1 MLEETYF
8 KFKKNILPKMKKMQ
22 PNFQE
27 PVVEYCEPDQVIDI
41 CSYNH
46 YPVLDKSSQK
56 QEQCNDN
63 NDIYDTSE
71 LEHEF
76 EYEIYE
82 DVLKTEQLMAELK
95 RIDEAENESKKQRDL
110 QFGDF
115 PLEQFS
121 DAGKVANE
129 GDPHLKAA
137 ADTELYDLEKRAI
150 QIDIDKYEY
159 DNSSENTDDTY
170 YDNSSPRADDNSS
183 RRADDDDNPSPRAD
197 DDNASHRAEEYSSQC
212 ADDNDDIL
220 QTEVSHVQLPTVAE
234 KYHVKHDDNTLR
246 KMVYGPMYVP
256 YNEDGQKLLLPQT
269 TDMSR
274 KDNLKLLYNSLPEG
288 MCDNEYES
296 LEQAV
301 NDIET
306 FQYSHEMSTKHV
318 LVQGV
323 YVGSASPLIAD
334 IKTQPYSMLTY
345 LDDRMM
351 TGTYDN
357 THDIPIYIDNGS
369 TLNIMPTHFYD
380 NAYYLHHL
388 PKAPTAAKTIQTGN
402 GPVKTHFWIDILLN
416 VQGCMIQFKLLVC
429 DTQAQTGILL
439 SKMALEQLQ
448 TWQDYSNN
456 TLYIKQT
463 AIPLHA
469 IQNIEL
475 LPDRKTTIE
484 VVADRTNELQYKE
497 LIEGQGIVW
506 VWSNDSSKPLQP
518 IVAMFHNNK
527 TLITFEN
534 TTGQTQ
540 YISKGAK
547 VAILDMRS
555 KDGGMTNF
563 ECDIPTDDEGNLVL
577 YAHTFASSL
586 EPTKLANED
595 PMLQAEMKI
604 KVSQTP
610 NKHTIQTDNTEDPY
624 PWLDVDDP
632 RRTMTDEEILR
643 LKVPFDKSILSAAEK
658 ERLIKL
664 MLENTAA
671 FSIRDEIGTCP
682 YFEVKLKLRDDKP
695 FFVRPYNIRED
706 QKPIIQKEMDR
717 LEKLGIIRKGLTGYS
732 SPVLLVKR
740 KQQNLYR
747 VVTDFRVLNERLV
760 RVNHAFPIVR
770 DCLEAIGASKCE
782 VMSVL
787 DLRDAYHTLPL
798 AEESQKY
805 CGLTPYYGS
814 PTYVYL
820 RMGMGMSCSPALW
833 QQFVHIIWEQLPNK
847 ERYKIIMDDIL
858 IFSTKEQH
866 WEDLANLFEVLIRF
880 GLKISPHK
888 CQLFR

>member
-1 MLEETYF
+1 MAEDHDAADPPLRTLNVFYQGTNVEMLEETYL

-27 PVVEYCEPDQVIDI
+27 PVVEYCEPKQVIDI
-41 CSYNH
+41 CSYSH
-46 YPVLDKSSQK
+46 YPILDKSSQK
-56 QEQCNDN
+56 QCNSNDDK
-63 NDIYDTSE
+63 DIYDTSE

-76 EYEIYE
+76 EYGIYE

-95 RIDEAENESKKQRDL
+95 RIDEAENENKKSRDVH
-110 QFGDF
+110 FGDF

-129 GDPHLKAA
+129 GDPQLKAA
-137 ADTELYDLEKRAI
+137 ADTELYEIEKRAI
-150 QIDIDKYEY
+150 QIDTEKYEY
-159 DNSSENTDDTY
+159 DNSSGCTDDTKSSQRAEDDY
-170 YDNSSPRADDNSS
+170 YSQRADNYSSQRAEDYSSQRADDY
-183 RRADDDDNPSPRAD
+183 D
-197 DDNASHRAEEYSSQC
+197 E
-212 ADDNDDIL
+212 NDDIL
-220 QTEVSHVQLPTVAE
+220 QTQVSHVQLPKNGE

-246 KMVYGPMYVP
+246 KMVYGPTYVP

-301 NDIET
+301 NDVET
-306 FQYSHEMSTKHV
+306 FQYSHKTSTKHV

-323 YVGSASPLIAD
+323 YVGSASPLIAN

-345 LDDRMM
+345 LDNGMM

-369 TLNIMPTHFYD
+369 TLDIMPTHFYD

-388 PKAPTAAKTIQTGN
+388 PKAPMAAKTILTGN
-402 GPVKTHFWIDILLN
+402 GPVKTHFWIDVLLN
-416 VQGCMIQFKLLVC
+416 VQGCMLQLKLLVYN
-429 DTQAQTGILL
+429 TQAQTGILL

-456 TLYIKQT
+456 TLYVKQT

-484 VVADRTNELQYKE
+484 VIADKTNELNYKE
-497 LIEGQGIVW
+497 IIGGQGIVW

-518 IVAMFHNNK
+518 IVATFHNDK

-540 YISKGAK
+540 YITKGAL

-563 ECDIPTDDEGNLVL
+563 EWDIPTDDEGNLVL

-595 PMLQAEMKI
+595 PALQAE
-604 KVSQTP
+604 
-610 NKHTIQTDNTEDPY
+610 
-624 PWLDVDDP
+624 
-632 RRTMTDEEILR
+632 
-643 LKVPFDKSILSAAEK
+643 
-658 ERLIKL
+658 
-664 MLENTAA
+664 
-671 FSIRDEIGTCP
+671 
-682 YFEVKLKLRDDKP
+682 
-695 FFVRPYNIRED
+695 
-706 QKPIIQKEMDR
+706 
-717 LEKLGIIRKGLTGYS
+717 
-732 SPVLLVKR
+732 
-740 KQQNLYR
+740 
-747 VVTDFRVLNERLV
+747 
-760 RVNHAFPIVR
+760 
-770 DCLEAIGASKCE
+770 
-782 VMSVL
+782 
-787 DLRDAYHTLPL
+787 
-798 AEESQKY
+798 
-805 CGLTPYYGS
+805 
-814 PTYVYL
+814 
-820 RMGMGMSCSPALW
+820 
-833 QQFVHIIWEQLPNK
+833 
-847 ERYKIIMDDIL
+847 
-858 IFSTKEQH
+858 TK
-866 WEDLANLFEVLIRF
+866 
-880 GLKISPHK
+880 
-888 CQLFR
+888 

>member
-1 MLEETYF
+1 MEDHDATDPPLRTLNVFYQGTNVEMLEETYL
-8 KFKKNILPKMKKMQ
+8 KFKKNILPKMKNMQ

-27 PVVEYCEPDQVIDI
+27 PVVEYCEPDQVINI

-46 YPVLDKSSQK
+46 YPILDKSSQK
-56 QEQCNDN
+56 LEQHNDD
-63 NDIYDTSE
+63 NDIYDTSQ

-76 EYEIYE
+76 EYGIYE
-82 DVLKTEQLMAELK
+82 DVFKTEQLMAELK
-95 RIDEAENESKKQRDL
+95 RIDEAEKENKKLRDV
-110 QFGDF
+110 QFDNF

-121 DAGKVANE
+121 DAGRVANE

-137 ADTELYDLEKRAI
+137 ADMELYDLEKRAI
-150 QIDIDKYEY
+150 QIDIDKHEYE
-159 DNSSENTDDTY
+159 NSSENTDD
-170 YDNSSPRADDNSS
+170 NSSPCADDNASQRADDNSS
-183 RRADDDDNPSPRAD
+183 PSVDDDDI
-197 DDNASHRAEEYSSQC
+197 HE
-212 ADDNDDIL
+212 
-220 QTEVSHVQLPTVAE
+220 TEVSHVQLPTVGE
-234 KYHVKHDDNTLR
+234 KYHVNHDENTLR
-246 KMVYGPMYVP
+246 KLVYGPTYVP

-296 LEQAV
+296 LEQDV
-301 NDIET
+301 NDVET
-306 FQYSHEMSTKHV
+306 FHYSHEVSTKHV

-323 YVGSASPLIAD
+323 YIGSTSPLIAD
-334 IKTQPYSMLTY
+334 IKTQPYSILTY
-345 LDDRMM
+345 MDDGMM

-357 THDIPIYIDNGS
+357 THEIPIYIDNGS

-429 DTQAQTGILL
+429 DTQAPTGILL

-448 TWQDYSNN
+448 TWQDYSSN
-456 TLYIKQT
+456 TLYVKQT

-484 VVADRTNELQYKE
+484 VIADRTNELQYKDI
-497 LIEGQGIVW
+497 IEGQGIVW
-506 VWSNDSSKPLQP
+506 IWSNDSSKPLQP
-518 IVAMFHNNK
+518 IVATFHNDK

-547 VAILDMRS
+547 VAILDMCS

-563 ECDIPTDDEGNLVL
+563 EWDIPTDDEGNLVL
-577 YAHTFASSL
+577 YRHTFASSL

-595 PMLQAEMKI
+595 PVLQAETKLT
-604 KVSQTP
+604 VSQTP
-610 NKHTIQTDNTEDPY
+610 NKHTVQTENTNDPY
-624 PWLDVDDP
+624 PWLDSDDP
-632 RRTMTDEEILR
+632 RRKMTDEEILH
-643 LKVPFDKSILSAAEK
+643 LKVPLDKSILSAAEK

-671 FSIRDEIGTCP
+671 FSIRDQIGTCP

-695 FFVRPYNIRED
+695 FFVRPYNIHED

-732 SPVLLVKR
+732 SPVLLVK
-740 KQQNLYR
+740 
-747 VVTDFRVLNERLV
+747 
-760 RVNHAFPIVR
+760 
-770 DCLEAIGASKCE
+770 
-782 VMSVL
+782 
-787 DLRDAYHTLPL
+787 
-798 AEESQKY
+798 
-805 CGLTPYYGS
+805 
-814 PTYVYL
+814 
-820 RMGMGMSCSPALW
+820 
-833 QQFVHIIWEQLPNK
+833 
-847 ERYKIIMDDIL
+847 
-858 IFSTKEQH
+858 
-866 WEDLANLFEVLIRF
+866 
-880 GLKISPHK
+880 
-888 CQLFR
+888 

>member
-76 EYEIYE
+76 KYGIYE

-95 RIDEAENESKKQRDL
+95 RIDEAKNESKKERDL

-159 DNSSENTDDTY
+159 DNP
-170 YDNSSPRADDNSS
+170 SPRAGDNSS
-183 RRADDDDNPSPRAD
+183 RRADDDDNSSPHAD
-197 DDNASHRAEEYSSQC
+197 DDNASHRAEEYSSQH

-220 QTEVSHVQLPTVAE
+220 QTEVSHVQLPTVGE

-256 YNEDGQKLLLPQT
+256 YNEDGQKILLPQT

-301 NDIET
+301 NDVET

-334 IKTQPYSMLTY
+334 IKTQPYSILTY
-345 LDDRMM
+345 LDDGMM

-357 THDIPIYIDNGS
+357 THDIPIYVDNGS

-388 PKAPTAAKTIQTGN
+388 PKAPMAAKTIQTGN

-429 DTQAQTGILL
+429 G
-439 SKMALEQLQ
+439 
-448 TWQDYSNN
+448 
-456 TLYIKQT
+456 
-463 AIPLHA
+463 H
-469 IQNIEL
+469 
-475 LPDRKTTIE
+475 
-484 VVADRTNELQYKE
+484 
-497 LIEGQGIVW
+497 
-506 VWSNDSSKPLQP
+506 
-518 IVAMFHNNK
+518 
-527 TLITFEN
+527 
-534 TTGQTQ
+534 
-540 YISKGAK
+540 
-547 VAILDMRS
+547 
-555 KDGGMTNF
+555 
-563 ECDIPTDDEGNLVL
+563 
-577 YAHTFASSL
+577 
-586 EPTKLANED
+586 
-595 PMLQAEMKI
+595 
-604 KVSQTP
+604 
-610 NKHTIQTDNTEDPY
+610 
-624 PWLDVDDP
+624 
-632 RRTMTDEEILR
+632 
-643 LKVPFDKSILSAAEK
+643 
-658 ERLIKL
+658 
-664 MLENTAA
+664 
-671 FSIRDEIGTCP
+671 
-682 YFEVKLKLRDDKP
+682 
-695 FFVRPYNIRED
+695 
-706 QKPIIQKEMDR
+706 
-717 LEKLGIIRKGLTGYS
+717 S
-732 SPVLLVKR
+732 SP
-740 KQQNLYR
+740 N
-747 VVTDFRVLNERLV
+747 
-760 RVNHAFPIVR
+760 R
-770 DCLEAIGASKCE
+770 DTS
-782 VMSVL
+782 
-787 DLRDAYHTLPL
+787 
-798 AEESQKY
+798 
-805 CGLTPYYGS
+805 
-814 PTYVYL
+814 
-820 RMGMGMSCSPALW
+820 
-833 QQFVHIIWEQLPNK
+833 
-847 ERYKIIMDDIL
+847 
-858 IFSTKEQH
+858 
-866 WEDLANLFEVLIRF
+866 
-880 GLKISPHK
+880 
-888 CQLFR
+888 